1 MSENGPQG
9 NTIIM
14 QQLAD
19 LGFSREVRGS
29 LTSEEIEKIVS
40 QNMTFESFQKEK
52 QKILEDEARM
62 KKASKVPQE
71 VKDNYKVA
79 YEKFV
84 ALEEGFKEFALDSE
98 VERFNAILK
107 ICGSG
112 ILEEIENYLKDHEI
126 ELSDEEVEFL
136 EKTIE
141 YRKAVEVGE

>member
-1 MSENGPQG
+1 MSENGPQR

-19 LGFSREVRGS
+19 LGFSKEVRGS

-52 QKILEDEARM
+52 QKMAEDEERM

-79 YEKFV
+79 YEKFTKHID
-84 ALEEGFKEFALDSE
+84 GIILDSE
-98 VERFNAILK
+98 KQRLSTILK
-107 ICGSG
+107 LCGSG
-112 ILEEIENYLKDHEI
+112 TLEEIENYLIDHEL

-141 YRKAVEVGE
+141 YRKAIEGVE

>member
-19 LGFSREVRGS
+19 LGFSKEVRGS

-52 QKILEDEARM
+52 QKMVEDEERM
-62 KKASKVPQE
+62 KKASRVPQE

-79 YEKFV
+79 YEKF
-84 ALEEGFKEFALDSE
+84 AKHIDGIILDSE
-98 VERFNAILK
+98 KQRLSTILK
-107 ICGSG
+107 LCGSG
-112 ILEEIENYLKDHEI
+112 RLEEIENYMKEHEI
-126 ELSDEEVEFL
+126 ELSDEEIEFL
-136 EKTIE
+136 EKTIG
-141 YRKAVEVGE
+141 YKRAVESLE